1 MTVVTRKILI
11 LYASYGD
18 GHIQVSK
25 ALKEQIE
32 HCEGTEAVL
41 VDLFAEAYPLL
52 NAFTKLLYIKSYSMF
67 PKLYGWTYYRTRLMP
82 NDTPFSSWFNGWG
95 MSKLKQVIKE
105 HRPDAVVNTFP
116 MMVMPELRKKTGIG
130 IPIYNVITD
139 FVLHRRWI
147 HPQVDKYY
155 VATDDLKDEIV
166 KVGIPSDKV
175 MTTGIPL
182 KAAFQVTERKPELFR
197 KYKLDPV
204 KRTVLIM
211 AGSYGVLPGLKEVCL
226 SVASLPGM
234 QLLVVCGK
242 NKQLYDSMQEC
253 FAEHPSIRVFGFVN
267 EMNELMV
274 ISDTIVTK
282 PGGIT
287 LTESIQCNLPI
298 VLFRPVPGQERDNA
312 EYFSSKGA
320 AFIANDFHELTR
332 RIRELLENDGKLS
345 EARERISL
353 LSKQN
358 SAETIVQDMLA
369 DMSSYRFD
377 QRSAPEIR
385 RVSSERIS

>member
-1 MTVVTRKILI
+1 MTKKILI

-18 GHIQVSK
+18 GHIQVSR

-32 HCEGTEAVL
+32 RSEGTEAVL
-41 VDLFAEAYPLL
+41 VDLFAEAYPML
-52 NAFTKLLYIKSYSMF
+52 NAFTKLLYIKSYTMF
-67 PKLYGWTYYRTRLMP
+67 PKLYGWTYYRTRHMP
-82 NDTPFSSWFNGWG
+82 NDTLFSSWFNGWG

-116 MMVMPELRKKTGIG
+116 MMVMPELRKKTGVG

-139 FVLHRRWI
+139 FVLHCRWI

-155 VATDDLKDEIV
+155 VATDDLKKEIINA
-166 KVGIPSDKV
+166 GIPADKV
-175 MTTGIPL
+175 RTTGIPL
-182 KAAFQVTERKPELFR
+182 KKEFQITERTTELFE
-197 KYKLDPV
+197 KYKLDPA

-211 AGSYGVLPGLKEVCL
+211 AGSYGVLSGLKEVCQ

-242 NKQLYDSMQEC
+242 NKQLHDSMQEC
-253 FAEHPSIRVFGFVN
+253 FAGHPSIRVFSFVT
-267 EMNELMV
+267 EMNELMAV
-274 ISDTIVTK
+274 SDTIVTK

-287 LTESIQCNLPI
+287 LTESIQSELPI

-312 EYFSSKGA
+312 EYLSSKGA

-332 RIRELLENDGKLS
+332 QIRELLEDERKLS

-353 LSKQN
+353 LRMRH

-369 DMSSYRFD
+369 DMSSRRFD
-377 QRSAPEIR
+377 QRATPEIR